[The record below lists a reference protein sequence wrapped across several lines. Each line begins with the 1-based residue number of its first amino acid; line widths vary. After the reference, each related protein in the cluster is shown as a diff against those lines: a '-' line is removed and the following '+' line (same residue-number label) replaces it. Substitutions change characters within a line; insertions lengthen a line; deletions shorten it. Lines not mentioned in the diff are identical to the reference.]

1 MTPSTLTGTVAQNAR
16 SCEALLRSAEQLLSA
31 LSSQEAR
38 LEQDILTRLSNIA
51 TLKLEHRPALDQ
63 DTLQQ
68 LQARQDAEAQSRAEL
83 ARLETDI
90 AESLAAQHAVRSQ
103 IESIDRQ
110 VKQQLALEPAWCE
123 LAEQLLA
130 AQEANTEANTGY
142 QEIRQECVDK
152 LPSYSANPIYYHL
165 LKRDYGTEQY
175 RHNFLHRWLD
185 NKLAKRVNFAGNRN
199 NELILRAMQ
208 TRNEELQGERLSLIA
223 GLQEAIEQQLAQART
238 TAGMDPL
245 SREDVTLNKHI
256 VAAKARANEQHLKL
270 ANFAGKQ
277 DPHYLRIRQN
287 ITERLQ
293 AQTIEQLLVEV
304 QKTPDSNDD
313 KIAAQLKELYP
324 RLRDVQDR
332 LPKLREEHDRALH
345 NYERA
350 KELERALR
358 TDYYRDSDYTYNT
371 TLSIERLLTDYM
383 TRDLSLHALETV
395 LQSGRR
401 LVPRSS
407 SSSSSTSF
415 SWSSSG
421 SSSSSS
427 SSSSSASDFSTSS
440 SSGGGSFS
448 TSDSF

>member
-1 MTPSTLTGTVAQNAR
+1 MTPSTLTSTVAQNAR
-16 SCEALLRSAEQLLSA
+16 SSEALLRSAEQMLSA
-31 LSSQEAR
+31 LSDQEAR
-38 LEQDILTRLSNIA
+38 LEQDILTRLSNIV

-63 DTLQQ
+63 DTLLQ
-68 LQARQDAEAQSRAEL
+68 LQARQEAEVQLRAEL
-83 ARLETDI
+83 AQVESDI
-90 AESLAAQHAVRSQ
+90 AASLTSQHTVRER
-103 IESIDRQ
+103 IESIERQ
-110 VKQQLALEPAWCE
+110 VKEQLALEPAWCE
-123 LAEQLLA
+123 LEEQLLA
-130 AQEANTEANTGY
+130 AQEANREAITGY
-142 QEIRQECVDK
+142 AEIRQECVDK

-165 LKRDYGTEQY
+165 LKRDYGTDQY
-175 RHNFLHRWLD
+175 RYNFLHRWLD
-185 NKLAKRVNFAGNRN
+185 NKLAKRVNYQGNRS

-208 TRNEELQGERLSLIA
+208 TRNEEQQGERLALIA
-223 GLQEAIEQQLAQART
+223 TRQAAVDQHLAQART
-238 TAGMDPL
+238 AAGMDPL
-245 SREDVTLNKHI
+245 TCEDTTLNKHI
-256 VAAKARANEQHLKL
+256 AAAKARANEQHQQL
-270 ANFAGKQ
+270 AAFAGKQ

-324 RLRDVQDR
+324 RLQDVQAR
-332 LPKLREEHDRALH
+332 LPDLRDQHDRALRD
-345 NYERA
+345 YERA

-358 TDYYRDSDYTYNT
+358 TDYYRDSDYSYNT
-371 TLSIERLLTDYM
+371 SLSFDRLLADYM
-383 TRDLSLHALETV
+383 TRDLSLHALETL

-407 SSSSSTSF
+407 SSSGSSSS

-427 SSSSSASDFSTSS
+427 SSSGFSSSS
-440 SSGGGSFS
+440 SSGGGGFS

>member
-1 MTPSTLTGTVAQNAR
+1 MTPSTLTSTVAQNAR
-16 SCEALLRSAEQLLSA
+16 DNESLLRSAEQLLST
-31 LSSQEAR
+31 LSDQEAR

-63 DTLQQ
+63 DTVLQ
-68 LQARQDAEAQSRAEL
+68 LQARQDAEAQLRADL
-83 ARLETDI
+83 ARVECDI
-90 AESLAAQHAVRSQ
+90 AASLAEQHNVRVR
-103 IESIDRQ
+103 IEDIDRQ
-110 VKQQLALEPAWCE
+110 VKDQLALEPDWRK
-123 LAEQLLA
+123 LGEQLLA
-130 AQEANTEANTGY
+130 AQEANEEAVTGY
-142 QEIRQECVDK
+142 AEIRQECVDK

-175 RHNFLHRWLD
+175 RYNFLHRWLD
-185 NKLAKRVNFAGNRN
+185 STLAKRVNFQGNRN

-208 TRNEELQGERLSLIA
+208 TRNEELQGERLTLIA
-223 GLQEAIEQQLAQART
+223 ELHKAVEQHLAQART

-245 SREDVTLNKHI
+245 SGEDTTLNKHI
-256 VAAKARANEQHLKL
+256 AAAKARANEQHQQL

-293 AQTIEQLLVEV
+293 TQTIEQLLVEV

-313 KIAAQLKELYP
+313 RIAAQLKELYQ
-324 RLRDVQDR
+324 RLREVQDR
-332 LPKLREEHDRALH
+332 LPQLRDQHDRALRD
-345 NYERA
+345 YERA

-358 TDYYRDSDYTYNT
+358 TDYYRDSDYNFHTS
-371 TLSIERLLTDYM
+371 LGFDRLLADYM
-383 TRDLSLHALETV
+383 TRDLSLHAMETL

-401 LVPRSS
+401 LVPRSTS
-407 SSSSSTSF
+407 SSSSSSF

-427 SSSSSASDFSTSS
+427 SSSDYSTSS

>member
-16 SCEALLRSAEQLLSA
+16 SSEALLRSAEQLLSA
-31 LSSQEAR
+31 LSDQEAR

-63 DTLQQ
+63 DTLLQ
-68 LQARQDAEAQSRAEL
+68 LQARQDAEAQLRAEL
-83 ARLETDI
+83 ARVETDI
-90 AESLAAQHAVRSQ
+90 AVSLADQHAVRSR

-110 VKQQLALEPAWCE
+110 VKDQLVLEPDWCE
-123 LAEQLLA
+123 LGEQLRA
-130 AQEANTEANTGY
+130 AQEANGEALTGY

-165 LKRDYGTEQY
+165 LKRDYGTDQY
-175 RHNFLHRWLD
+175 RYNFLHRWLD
-185 NKLAKRVNFAGNRN
+185 NKLAKRVNFVGNRN
-199 NELILRAMQ
+199 NELMLRAMQ

-223 GLQEAIEQQLAQART
+223 GLQDAIDQRLAQART
-238 TAGMDPL
+238 AAGMDPL
-245 SREDVTLNKHI
+245 TREDVTLNKHI
-256 VAAKARANEQHLKL
+256 AAAKARANEQHQQL

-304 QKTPDSNDD
+304 QKTPDNNDD

-332 LPKLREEHDRALH
+332 LPELRDQHDRALRD
-345 NYERA
+345 YERA

-358 TDYYRDSDYTYNT
+358 TDYYRDSDYNYYT
-371 TLSIERLLTDYM
+371 TLSIERLLADYM

-407 SSSSSTSF
+407 SSSSSSSF

-427 SSSSSASDFSTSS
+427 SSSSSDFSTSS

>member
-1 MTPSTLTGTVAQNAR
+1 M
-16 SCEALLRSAEQLLSA
+16 
-31 LSSQEAR
+31 
-38 LEQDILTRLSNIA
+38 
-51 TLKLEHRPALDQ
+51 
-63 DTLQQ
+63 
-68 LQARQDAEAQSRAEL
+68 
-83 ARLETDI
+83 
-90 AESLAAQHAVRSQ
+90 
-103 IESIDRQ
+103 
-110 VKQQLALEPAWCE
+110 
-123 LAEQLLA
+123 
-130 AQEANTEANTGY
+130 
-142 QEIRQECVDK
+142 
-152 LPSYSANPIYYHL
+152 
-165 LKRDYGTEQY
+165 
-175 RHNFLHRWLD
+175 
-185 NKLAKRVNFAGNRN
+185 
-199 NELILRAMQ
+199 
-208 TRNEELQGERLSLIA
+208 
-223 GLQEAIEQQLAQART
+223 
-238 TAGMDPL
+238 
-245 SREDVTLNKHI
+245 
-256 VAAKARANEQHLKL
+256 

-304 QKTPDSNDD
+304 QKTPDNNDD

-332 LPKLREEHDRALH
+332 LPELRDQHDRALRD
-345 NYERA
+345 YERA

-358 TDYYRDSDYTYNT
+358 TDYYRDSDYNYYT
-371 TLSIERLLTDYM
+371 TLSIERLLADYM

-407 SSSSSTSF
+407 SSSSSSSF

-427 SSSSSASDFSTSS
+427 SSSSSDFSTSS